1 LNKLA
6 RKTNQ
11 KERNVNLNIKMKKQI
26 ITAIA
31 IVFVVM
37 YLIIGFIKLDF
48 DFKYW
53 SQNLRIVYIYLSIIL
68 SAFISWS
75 IAYLN
80 QDL

>member
-1 LNKLA
+1 
-6 RKTNQ
+6 
-11 KERNVNLNIKMKKQI
+11 MKKQI

-53 SQNLRIVYIYLSIIL
+53 SQDLRIVYIYLSIIL

-75 IAYLN
+75 IAVFN
-80 QDL
+80 QY